1 MAVSLQS
8 LIVATL
14 DSAGQIQKKPQQ
26 KKTPKKGPQ
35 TVTEVHR
42 GLALKACP
50 WASSTIAGSLRNSSL
65 IIAKACLE
73 ALAGYIALPALSL
86 SLAQL
91 LATSAANAK

>member
-14 DSAGQIQKKPQQ
+14 DSAGQIQKKPP
-26 KKTPKKGPQ
+26 KKKKKPKKGPQ

-86 SLAQL
+86 SGPTACYERC
-91 LATSAANAK
+91 